1 MVGLRN
7 KFNDIKQHIDLGLYN
22 DSSWVKKSKELLKE
36 LKSLLPKEYDITN
49 LSEELKQPEWY
60 VTQILMWCYMDEEKL
75 EIELESHG
83 SILFYYLKD
92 YISSDEEE
100 AIYEQLAKA
109 TTNDSTADHINSILL
124 KRFEEDSTKINKKLT
139 KEEVIEQKLKEI
151 DTTVWEF
158 LFTDI
163 DSWDADDKF
172 KQLILK
178 LKKAGKFNLNKA
190 DTHYFRDT
198 LKAYVNLGYLDE
210 KSPQKKV
217 LLYKEIKSM
226 FG

>member
-1 MVGLRN
+1 MVGIRN
-7 KFNDIKQHIDLGLYN
+7 RFNEIKQHIDLGLYN
-22 DSSWVKKSKELLKE
+22 DPSWVKKSKELLKE
-36 LKSLLPKEYDITN
+36 LKSLLPKKYDITN

-60 VTQILMWCYMDEEKL
+60 VTQLLMWCYMDEEKL

-109 TTNDSTADHINSILL
+109 TTNDATANHINSILL
-124 KRFEEDSTKINKKLT
+124 KRFEEDSIKINKKLT
-139 KEEVIEQKLKEI
+139 KEEIIEQKLKEI

-163 DSWDADDKF
+163 DSWDADGKF
-172 KQLILK
+172 KLLILK

-190 DTHYFRDT
+190 DTVYFIDT

-217 LLYKEIKSM
+217 LLYKEIKSI